1 MADNDPRLSDLL
13 SDDSSSP
20 AAVLIGFPQDEGVK
34 RNGGRPGAAKAPDL
48 IRQFLLKMTPHSVY
62 HERHSRFLNT
72 LFDAGN
78 IPASGSME
86 EHQQELGKS
95 VSKWLKQG
103 SIPIILGGGHETS
116 YGHFSGYANA
126 ELDVSIINIDAHAD
140 VRPFKNGLP
149 HSGSPFRQALE
160 HPSGR
165 CKGYN
170 VIGLSL
176 SAVAAKHIRYI
187 EEMGGGYTFRSETT
201 LESVE
206 DALNSAKADHLMI
219 TMDMDA
225 VHQWAAPGV
234 SAPAAVGLDPELWLR
249 MAFLFGNHPKV
260 SSFDLCEV
268 NPDFDRDHQT
278 ARLAAATVWNF
289 ILGVALRDS

>member
-1 MADNDPRLSDLL
+1 MTDNDPRLSDLL

-20 AAVLIGFPQDEGVK
+20 AAVLIGFPQDDGVK

-48 IRQFLLKMTPHSVY
+48 IRQFLLKMTPHAVY
-62 HERHSRFLNT
+62 HERHSRFLNS

-78 IPASGSME
+78 IAVTDQME
-86 EHQQELGKS
+86 NHQDALGDE
-95 VSKWLKQG
+95 VSKWLQKG
-103 SIPIILGGGHETS
+103 AVPVILGGGHETS
-116 YGHFSGYANA
+116 FGHFSGYAKSN
-126 ELDVSIINIDAHAD
+126 LDVNIINIDAHTD

-149 HSGSPFRQALE
+149 HSGSPFRQSLE

-176 SAVAAKHIRYI
+176 SSVAADHIRYI
-187 EEMGGGYTFRSETT
+187 EEMGGNYTYRSETT
-201 LESVE
+201 LEVVE
-206 DALNSAKADHLMI
+206 EALNNATSDHLMI

-234 SAPAAVGLDPELWLR
+234 SAPAAIGLDPELWLK

-268 NPDFDRDHQT
+268 NPEFDRDHQT
-278 ARLAAATVWNF
+278 VRFAAATIWNF
-289 ILGVALRDS
+289 LLGLALREE